1 MSLNQK
7 FLAQVRAVTRSLLR
21 RGPAVTRTVMEE
33 SVKNVNAMQAAAV
46 KSAESLTPP
55 PPPASNQSSYD
66 AVSDM
71 LADLSRVSLENNPF
85 IATPRSTGSATVDL
99 SGHFIDASYTNEA
112 GTRNYKLY
120 VPGSYA
126 GQAVPLVVMLHGC
139 TQHPE
144 DFALGTGMNQLA
156 EEYGCLVAYPAQ
168 SQLANGSRCWNWFSA
183 ADQQRDQGEPSIIA
197 GLTRDIMARHAIDP
211 ARVFVAGLSA
221 GGAMA
226 AIMGT
231 LYPDLYAAVGVHSGL
246 PFAAAHDLPSAL
258 AAMKGDFRSQHKP
271 GKSLPIIVFHG
282 DRDTT
287 VHPAN
292 GDELIKRRRRH
303 PAEDIVVEP
312 GTVPDG
318 HAYTRTVHRKPD
330 GSIHA
335 EHWVIHGSG
344 HAWSGGDT
352 RGTYTDGRGPNASRE
367 MMRFFRTAR

>member
-1 MSLNQK
+1 
-7 FLAQVRAVTRSLLR
+7 
-21 RGPAVTRTVMEE
+21 MEE
-33 SVKNVNAMQAAAV
+33 SVENATTVAAAPV
-46 KSAESLTPP
+46 NSVESLTP

-66 AVSDM
+66 AVADM

-85 IATPRSTGSATVDL
+85 LATLPSTGAAATSL
-99 SGHFIDASYTNEA
+99 PGHFIDASYTNEA
-112 GTRNYKLY
+112 GTRDYKLY

-139 TQHPE
+139 TQHPD

-156 EEYGCLVAYPAQ
+156 EEYGSLVAYPAQ
-168 SQLANGSRCWNWFSA
+168 SQQANATRCWNWFSA

-211 ARVFVAGLSA
+211 SRVFVAGLSA

-231 LYPDLYAAVGVHSGL
+231 QYPDLYTAVGVHSGL
-246 PFAAAHDLPSAL
+246 PFAAAHDLSSAL
-258 AAMKGDFRSQHKP
+258 AAMKGDFRTHHKP

-292 GDELIKRRRRH
+292 GAELIKRRRRH

-312 GTVPDG
+312 GAVPDG